1 MHGPGTAA
9 VALGEAAASSLPGGG
24 AGGRDEVVG
33 GVIET
38 WPGSQR
44 PLRQHESSRI
54 LPFMH
59 FCLGHHHHHHHATTC
74 SSSRT
79 RTRTSTSSLP
89 WRRRGLCIKA
99 SSFQSRFVLTFCG
112 GGGDEATSHLCMT
125 DYPHTPPHNHT
136 RTPHTAREAVE
147 AKGREAGRVHHPSNL
162 ARPRPPAHPP
172 PPPWA
177 PAAPASNRQPTHSQ
191 GDDQITT
198 APAPPP
204 RPPLS
209 PPPPLHDDGLYL
221 VFPAPLLLLPVP
233 SPRHDL
239 LLLLLLDPRPNQGRG
254 RHTCGPPSLKRGHC
268 GHWDRGSQARILQG
282 DLSFSFG

>member
-1 MHGPGTAA
+1 MARFSTAP
-9 VALGEAAASSLPGGG
+9 AAARIVEDTSIHALLPWPPPPPPPP
-24 AGGRDEVVG
+24 RHYVQQQQDEDEDKHLFLALEEARSMHQGVVF
-33 GVIET
+33 
-38 WPGSQR
+38 PK
-44 PLRQHESSRI
+44 PLRVD
-54 LPFMH
+54 LF
-59 FCLGHHHHHHHATTC
+59 
-74 SSSRT
+74 
-79 RTRTSTSSLP
+79 
-89 WRRRGLCIKA
+89 
-99 SSFQSRFVLTFCG
+99 G

-204 RPPLS
+204 RPPPS